1 MDYNS
6 SLFEAIY
13 KRSSVRKYKDEPL
26 AHGLLKQVEELIHS
40 VPQLDETISMKIHLV
55 EDGSKIKNISKGI
68 IGSYGKIYAPHYL
81 VVTSEEKPWFMEN
94 VGFSLEYLVL
104 KLTTLNLG
112 TCWIGGFIKK
122 NLLKDII
129 ELPKN
134 HIPVI
139 VISLGY
145 PLNPDGFKTRDLRNN
160 LLEDID
166 PDPEKYA
173 DSTAKLV
180 AATKR
185 KEIHEI
191 ISGEL
196 DETWLSIMDA
206 VRHAPSAINSQ
217 PWRFVKEGNI
227 IHLYGVKR
235 LKIAQT
241 LEYINKIDL
250 GIALCHLVAAAQLKG
265 KTLELRAMDVISKK
279 GLYYFISIIEH

>member
-1 MDYNS
+1 MENN

-13 KRSSVRKYKDEPL
+13 KRCSVRKYKNEPL
-26 AHGLLKQVEELIHS
+26 AHGLLKQIEELTHS
-40 VPQLDETISMKIHLV
+40 MPQLDPTISMKVHLV
-55 EDGSKIKNISKGI
+55 QDGYKIQNISRGI
-68 IGSYGKIYAPHYL
+68 VGSYGKISAPHYL

-94 VGFSLEYLVL
+94 IGFSLEYLIL

-122 NLLKDII
+122 SLLKDII
-129 ELPKN
+129 EIPEN

-139 VISLGY
+139 VISFGY
-145 PLNPDGFKTRDLRNN
+145 PLNPEEFKSRNLSYN
-160 LLEDID
+160 LSEEIEPD
-166 PDPEKYA
+166 PDKYY
-173 DSTAKLV
+173 DSTTKLV

-185 KEIHEI
+185 KEINEI
-191 ISGEL
+191 VCGKL

-217 PWRFVKEGNI
+217 PWRFYKEGNLF
-227 IHLYGVKR
+227 HLYGVKR

-241 LEYINKIDL
+241 LEHINKIDL

-265 KTLELRAMDVISKK
+265 KKLELKASENVERK
-279 GLYYFISIIEH
+279 GLNYFITVIEK